1 MMKKKPMIGVMP
13 LWDEEKNSLWV
24 LPGYLDGIRMAGGIP
39 VIFPLTTQKDELTE
53 LCSLCSGFLFTG
65 GQDVSPE
72 LYREQNLEGL
82 SKSYE
87 PLDEMERI
95 VLQTALI
102 EDKAVLGICRG
113 LQFINVF
120 LGGILYQDLSR
131 QHPSLTEHHMT
142 PPYDREIHKVTIKKS
157 TPLYQLL
164 SKECIGVNSY
174 HHQAVKE
181 TAPAL
186 SVMATAEDGLV
197 EAAYLPDKKYVWA
210 FQWHPEFSY
219 QTDENSRRI
228 FSSFVEAAEE

>member
-1 MMKKKPMIGVMP
+1 MKKKPMIGVMP
-13 LWDEEKNSLWV
+13 LWDEEKNSLWM

-72 LYREQNLEGL
+72 LYQEQNLEGL

-120 LGGILYQDLSR
+120 LGGSLYQDLSR

-174 HHQAVKE
+174 HHQAVKDL
-181 TAPAL
+181 APVAEA
-186 SVMATAEDGLV
+186 MAYSEDGLV
-197 EAAYLPDKKYVWA
+197 EALRLPDKKFIVGV
-210 FQWHPEFSY
+210 QWHPEFAY
-219 QTDENSRRI
+219 EKDPECLKLVQA
-228 FSSFVEAAEE
+228 FVDAC